1 MESREINVNKIPFK
15 FDSRYVLND
24 TPTRISRM
32 ANDEKFIENLIMS
45 TKLPYVFTNDPI
57 PLVFNYTLSEAMVK
71 ESYSKISW
79 LLTHRD
85 VQSPILISFNL
96 TENTLEKT
104 TLLIFEIEII
114 KRELI
119 PEIYVEKIIN
129 TFPEICIEV
138 IKNIGKELEE
148 DNKDIYH
155 YESKILKYSRE
166 KIWDII
172 TNFHCLMNKQGMIN
186 NCSMQ
191 SPITKGGGDFS
202 FFVKSNCKK
211 KLCTLNV
218 NKFKRDEKSNKWVI
232 GYQPKEGPFEHS
244 ENYWSLIKLGENET
258 LVANTTKYSEHIDPE
273 ILQDLSEKKKNAF
286 LTIENLLEGKC
297 QNNENIINKCENKI
311 NENKNKIND
320 NEK

>member
-1 MESREINVNKIPFK
+1 MESKETNVNKIPFK
-15 FDSRYVLND
+15 FDSRYVLKD

-32 ANDEKFIENLIMS
+32 ANDEKFIENLMSS

-57 PLVFNYTLSEAMVK
+57 PLVFNYSLSEAMVK

-85 VQSPILISFNL
+85 IQSPILISFNL

-119 PEIYVEKIIN
+119 PEIYVDKIIN

-172 TNFHCLMNKQGMIN
+172 TNIHCLMNKQGVIKD
-186 NCSMQ
+186 CSMQ
-191 SPITKGGGDFS
+191 APITKAGGDFS
-202 FFVKSNCKK
+202 FFVKCNCKK
-211 KLCTLNV
+211 KLCKLNV
-218 NKFKRDEKSNKWVI
+218 NKYKKDENTNKWVI
-232 GYQPKEGPFEHS
+232 GYLPKEGPFEHS
-244 ENYWSLIKLGENET
+244 ENYWTLLKLGENET
-258 LVANTTKYSEHIDPE
+258 LVTNTTKYSEHIDPE
-273 ILQDLSEKKKNAF
+273 ILQKLSEEKKNTF
-286 LTIENLLEGKC
+286 LTIENLLQDKDENNNKMNKDDKC
-297 QNNENIINKCENKI
+297 TNQNN
-311 NENKNKIND
+311 NEIND
-320 NEK
+320 NKK

>member
-1 MESREINVNKIPFK
+1 MERKETNVNKIPFK
-15 FDSRYVLND
+15 FDSRYVLKD

-32 ANDEKFIENLIMS
+32 TNDEKFIENLMSS

-57 PLVFNYTLSEAMVK
+57 PLVFNYSLSEAMVK

-85 VQSPILISFNL
+85 IQSPILISFNL

-104 TLLIFEIEII
+104 TLLIFEIEIV
-114 KRELI
+114 KRDLI
-119 PEIYVEKIIN
+119 PEIYVDKIIN

-172 TNFHCLMNKQGMIN
+172 TNIHCLMNKQGVIKD
-186 NCSMQ
+186 CSMQ
-191 SPITKGGGDFS
+191 APITKAGGDFS
-202 FFVKSNCKK
+202 FFVKCNC
-211 KLCTLNV
+211 
-218 NKFKRDEKSNKWVI
+218 
-232 GYQPKEGPFEHS
+232 
-244 ENYWSLIKLGENET
+244 
-258 LVANTTKYSEHIDPE
+258 
-273 ILQDLSEKKKNAF
+273 
-286 LTIENLLEGKC
+286 
-297 QNNENIINKCENKI
+297 
-311 NENKNKIND
+311 
-320 NEK
+320 

>member
-1 MESREINVNKIPFK
+1 MERKETNVNKIPFK
-15 FDSRYVLND
+15 FDSRYVLKD

-32 ANDEKFIENLIMS
+32 TNDEKFIENLMSS

-57 PLVFNYTLSEAMVK
+57 PLVFNYSLSEAMVK

-85 VQSPILISFNL
+85 IQSPILISFNL

-104 TLLIFEIEII
+104 TLLIFEIEIV
-114 KRELI
+114 KRDLI
-119 PEIYVEKIIN
+119 PEIYVDKIIN

-172 TNFHCLMNKQGMIN
+172 TNIHCLMNKQGVIKD
-186 NCSMQ
+186 CSMQ
-191 SPITKGGGDFS
+191 APITKAGGDFS
-202 FFVKSNCKK
+202 FFVKCNCKK
-211 KLCTLNV
+211 KLCKLNV
-218 NKFKRDEKSNKWVI
+218 NKYKKDENTNKWVI
-232 GYQPKEGPFEHS
+232 GYLPKEGPFEHS
-244 ENYWSLIKLGENET
+244 ENYWTLLKLGENET
-258 LVANTTKYSEHIDPE
+258 LVTNTTKYSEHIDPE
-273 ILQDLSEKKKNAF
+273 ILQKLSEEKKNTF
-286 LTIENLLEGKC
+286 LTIENLLQDKDE
-297 QNNENIINKCENKI
+297 NNNKI
-311 NENKNKIND
+311 NKDDKCTNNNNNEIKDNK
-320 NEK
+320 